1 MKKFK
6 KVSLNLL
13 LILAVLYTVLLIPD
27 PGSNNKIVQA
37 GKKPFFW
44 NRDNFWQLMEEN
56 FKHAKQM
63 PPAILDSSIQD
74 LKNIAENKMALV
86 APEAPTA
93 M

>member
-1 MKKFK
+1 MKKIK
-6 KVSLNLL
+6 KVSLSLL
-13 LILAVLYTVLLIPD
+13 LILAVLYMVLLIPD

-63 PPAILDSSIQD
+63 PPAILDSSILQ
-74 LKNIAENKMALV
+74 KTI
-86 APEAPTA
+86 
-93 M
+93 